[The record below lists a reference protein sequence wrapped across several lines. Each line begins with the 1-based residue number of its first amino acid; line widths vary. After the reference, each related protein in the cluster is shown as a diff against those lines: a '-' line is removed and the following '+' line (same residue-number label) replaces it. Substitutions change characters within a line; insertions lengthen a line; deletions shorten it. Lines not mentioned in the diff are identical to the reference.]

1 MNKAHVDTSSGSRP
15 ELRPFLEDAMASRLE
30 LWTLLGEQAEEI
42 EKELDA
48 LE

>member
-1 MNKAHVDTSSGSRP
+1 MRKAHVAASSGSRP
-15 ELRPFLEDAMASRLE
+15 ELRRLLEDAMASRLE